1 VNFAFLPGLAVLNP
15 LGRDPDQP
23 FRTGFPEPS
32 FGGHPPLNYHAYA
45 ACTNGGFYRTTTLA
59 GQHRNVL
66 LLLRGNLKA
75 ARAAFATLKAHGC
88 VVAVSFKESGTHQVA
103 DQLADPKVFDTFSE
117 IAADADLCLSST
129 PDLVP
134 LYRSLSRKVC
144 YLPTP
149 YPVDESNWNLFLP
162 MDERSGIFIGTREFD
177 VPSRNHLLAL
187 AGARKTS
194 HAVTVIDKGSVGSKK
209 LLATLRFPSEQLT
222 VLPPMPYFEYVQV
235 LRRHRLVLQ
244 LDQSRVPGQVAGD
257 ALLCGIPTIGGN
269 GAVEREIVPELV
281 SDGQSFEVLLE
292 RMRRLLINDSEY
304 DQVVESMLNRA
315 RERVSF
321 SRVRAE
327 LSKVLPGVVEA

>member
-23 FRTGFPEPS
+23 FKDGLPEPNS
-32 FGGHPPLNYHAYA
+32 DGHPPLNYHAYA

-75 ARAAFATLKAHGC
+75 ARAALTTLKAHGC
-88 VVAVSFKESGTHQVA
+88 VVAISLKESGTHQIA
-103 DQLADPKVFDTFSE
+103 AKLADARVFDTFSE
-117 IAADADLCLSST
+117 IAANADLCLSST

-134 LYRSLSRKVC
+134 LYRSVSRKVS

-149 YPVDESNWNLFLP
+149 YPVDEPNWNLSIPL
-162 MDERSGIFIGTREFD
+162 EKRAGIFIGTREFD
-177 VPSRNHLLAL
+177 VPSRNHLLTL
-187 AGARKTS
+187 TGVRKTS
-194 HAVTVIDKGSVGSKK
+194 HPVTVIDKGSAGSKK
-209 LLATLRFPSEQLT
+209 LLAALRFPADQLT
-222 VLPPMPYFEYVQV
+222 VLPPMPYFEYIQV

-269 GAVEREIVPELV
+269 GAIEREIVPELA
-281 SDGQSFEVLLE
+281 SDGLSFETLLE
-292 RMRRLLINDSEY
+292 RMLRLLTIDSEY
-304 DQVVESMLNRA
+304 HQIIDSMLNRA
-315 RERVSF
+315 RQQVSF
-321 SRVRAE
+321 SSVRAQ
-327 LSKVLPGVVEA
+327 LDKILPGVTEK

>member
-32 FGGHPPLNYHAYA
+32 FNGHPPLNYHAYA

-75 ARAAFATLKAHGC
+75 AKAAFATLKAHGC
-88 VVAVSFKESGTHQVA
+88 VVAISFKESGTHQIA
-103 DQLADPKVFDTFSE
+103 AHLADARVFDIFCQ

-134 LYRSLSRKVC
+134 LYRSVSRKVC

-149 YPVDESNWNLFLP
+149 YPVDEREWNLSLP
-162 MDERSGIFIGTREFD
+162 LEKRAGIFIGTREFD

-187 AGARKTS
+187 AGVRKIS
-194 HAVTVIDKGSVGSKK
+194 HPITVIDKGSAGSKR
-209 LLATLRFPSEQLT
+209 LLAALHFPTEQLT
-222 VLPPMPYFEYVQV
+222 VLPPMPYFEYTQV

-257 ALLCGIPTIGGN
+257 ALLCGIPTVGGN
-269 GAVEREIVPELV
+269 GALEREIVPELV
-281 SDGQSFEVLLE
+281 SDGKSFEVLLE
-292 RMRRLLINDSEY
+292 RMRRMLISDSEY
-304 DQVVESMLNRA
+304 NQAVESMLNRA

-321 SRVRAE
+321 SSVRAE

>member
-1 VNFAFLPGLAVLNP
+1 MNFAFLPGLAVLNP

-23 FRTGFPEPS
+23 FRNALPQPS
-32 FGGHPPLNYHAYA
+32 FSGHPPLNYHAYA

-75 ARAAFATLKAHGC
+75 ARSALATLKAHGC
-88 VVAVSFKESGTHQVA
+88 VVAISFKESGTHQIA
-103 DQLADPKVFDTFSE
+103 AQLRDARLFDTFCE
-117 IAADADLCLSST
+117 IAANADLCLSST

-134 LYRSLSRKVC
+134 LYRSVSRKVS

-149 YPVDESNWNLFLP
+149 YPIDESNWNLSLP
-162 MDERSGIFIGTREFD
+162 VEKRAGIFIGTREFD

-194 HAVTVIDKGSVGSKK
+194 HPVTVIDKGSIGSKK
-209 LLATLRFPSEQLT
+209 LLAALRFPADQLT
-222 VLPPMPYFEYVQV
+222 VLSPMPYFEYTQV

-244 LDQSRVPGQVAGD
+244 FDQSRVPGQVAGD
-257 ALLCGIPTIGGN
+257 ALLCGIPTVGGN
-269 GAVEREIVPELV
+269 GAIEREIVPELV
-281 SDGQSFEVLLE
+281 SDRQNFDALLE
-292 RMRRLLINDSEY
+292 RMLRLLTINPEY
-304 DQVVESMLNRA
+304 NQVVESMLNRA

-321 SRVRAE
+321 SSIRAE
-327 LSKVLPGVVEA
+327 LSKLLPGVLEA

>member
-23 FRTGFPEPS
+23 FRKGLPEPN
-32 FGGHPPLNYHAYA
+32 FNGHPPLNYHAYA
-45 ACTNGGFYRTTTLA
+45 ACTQGGFYRTTTLA

-75 ARAAFATLKAHGC
+75 ARSAFATLKAHGC
-88 VVAVSFKESGTHQVA
+88 VVAVSFKESGTHQIA
-103 DQLADPKVFDTFSE
+103 DQLRDSRVFETFCE
-117 IAADADLCLSST
+117 IAANADLCLSTT

-134 LYRSLSRKVC
+134 LYRSVSRKVS

-149 YPVDESNWNLFLP
+149 YPVDEPNWNLSVP
-162 MDERSGIFIGTREFD
+162 VEQRAGIFIGTREFE

-187 AGARKTS
+187 AGVRKTS
-194 HAVTVIDKGSVGSKK
+194 HPVTVIDKGSLASKK
-209 LLATLRFPSEQLT
+209 LLSVLRFPADQLT
-222 VLPPMPYFEYVQV
+222 VLSPLPYFEYTQV

-244 LDQSRVPGQVAGD
+244 FDQSRVPGQVAGD

-269 GAVEREIVPELV
+269 GAIERETLPELT
-281 SDGQSFEVLLE
+281 SDGQSFDALLE
-292 RMRRLLINDSEY
+292 RMLRLLNADAEY
-304 DQVVESMLNRA
+304 QQVIESMLRRA

-321 SRVRAE
+321 SSIRAE
-327 LSKVLPGVVEA
+327 LNQLLPGILDG